1 MTTVPELL
9 IDRAWGEGIRHFFG
23 LPSSGVL
30 LHVLEA
36 GRRRGVDFI
45 STAHESS
52 GVIAAAYNGYFSGSA
67 GLAIGIQGPGAG
79 NMASGAVNAQFERKP
94 VVCVCECPAL
104 DDFGNWGQQ
113 ADHPGL
119 FKSTVRAC
127 LRIAPQT
134 AAQTVH
140 DAFRIAAGSRY
151 GPVLLEL
158 PRNLGTSLAATDFV
172 AATAVELPDPE
183 PLEVEAACNAVASFQ
198 RPVII
203 AGDDVRQEG
212 LTTALVELADTLQ
225 AVVLVTMDGRG
236 VFPETHP
243 RFGCVYIG
251 TAPPHTL
258 YRSFLNESDGVLVI
272 GADGR
277 MKEARWDID
286 VPVCE
291 LVTCPEFSALS
302 DTPQWRVNG
311 SLGATVKSL
320 VRRRN
325 RVGFPISRIAELR
338 AAAAPR
344 FARPPSARLAVQDV
358 IGITREQL
366 PGDGL
371 LFAETGVFQSMLEH
385 LWPVVVPDTFFGST
399 VGRTM
404 GLTVPALL
412 GAKLA
417 CPTRPMIGFTT
428 DGSALMRLG
437 ELEVYARAGV
447 VAPLVVMNDGALG
460 TIQAQQRFQGLPDYG
475 LHLQRVDFSSIAR
488 TLGLNGVVVETPE
501 EYVSALRRSWDA
513 QSATLIDCRID
524 SQEYRDSFMPTTG
537 MPSSMGSLESGDSA

>member
-9 IDRAWGEGIRHFFG
+9 IDRAWDEGVRHFFG

-52 GVIAAAYNGYFSGSA
+52 GVIAAAYNGYFSGCA

-79 NMASGAVNAQFERKP
+79 NMVSGAVNVQFERKP

-119 FKSTVRAC
+119 FKSAVGAC
-127 LRIAPQT
+127 LRIEPQT
-134 AAQTVH
+134 AAQTVD
-140 DAFRIAAGSRY
+140 DAFRLAAGARL

-158 PRNLGTSLAATDFV
+158 PRNLGTSLAGTEYA
-172 AATAVELPDPE
+172 AATAPIPLDPA
-183 PLEVEAACNAVASFQ
+183 PVEVEAVCDAVASFQ

-203 AGDDVRQEG
+203 AGDDVRKEG
-212 LTTALVELADTLQ
+212 LTTALVELAEALQ

-258 YRSFLNESDGVLVI
+258 YRSFLEEADGVLVI

-291 LVTCPEFSALS
+291 LVTCPQFSALS
-302 DTPQWRVNG
+302 DTPRWRVNG
-311 SLGATVKSL
+311 RLRATLECLS
-320 VRRRN
+320 RGYN
-325 RVGFPISRIAELR
+325 RAGFSVSRIAELR

-344 FARPPSARLAVQDV
+344 FARPPSAQLAVQDV
-358 IGITREQL
+358 IGITRAQL

-371 LFAETGVFQSMLEH
+371 LFAETGVFQTMLEY
-385 LWPVVVPDTFFGST
+385 LWPVMVPDTFFGST

-404 GLTVPALL
+404 GLTIPALL

-417 CPTRPMIGFTT
+417 CPLRPMIGFTT

-437 ELEVYARAGV
+437 ELEVFSRAGV
-447 VAPLVVMNDGALG
+447 AAPLVVMNDGALG

-475 LHLQRVDFSSIAR
+475 LQLQRVDFASIAR
-488 TLGLNGVVVETPE
+488 TLGLTGVVVETPE
-501 EYVSALRRSWDA
+501 EYAAALRQSWDA
-513 QSATLIDCRID
+513 RSATLIDCRID
-524 SQEYRDSFMPTTG
+524 SQAYRDSFMPTTG
-537 MPSSMGSLESGDSA
+537 MLPSIDSSESGG

>member
-1 MTTVPELL
+1 MTTVPEILV
-9 IDRAWGEGIRHFFG
+9 DRAWEEGVRHFFG

-36 GRRRGVDFI
+36 GRRRGVEFV

-52 GVIAAAYNGYFSGSA
+52 AVIAAAYNGYFSGSA

-79 NMASGAVNAQFERKP
+79 NMVSGAVNVKFERKP
-94 VVCVCECPAL
+94 VVCVCECPAAG
-104 DDFGNWGQQ
+104 DFGNWGQQ

-119 FKSTVRAC
+119 FKSTAGAC
-127 LRIAPQT
+127 LRIKPQA

-140 DAFRIAAGSRY
+140 DAFRIASGTRL

-158 PRNLGTSLAATDFV
+158 PRNLGTSVADPDVVAVATPG
-172 AATAVELPDPE
+172 LPE
-183 PLEVEAACNAVASFQ
+183 PAPDKVEALCNAVASFQ

-236 VFPETHP
+236 VFPEMHP

-258 YRSFLNESDGVLVI
+258 YRSFLEEADGVLVI

-277 MKEARWDID
+277 MKEARWDSD

-291 LVTCPEFSALS
+291 LVTGPQFAALS
-302 DTPQWRVNG
+302 DTPQWRVDG
-311 SLGATVKSL
+311 RLTPTVERLS
-320 VRRRN
+320 RRQN
-325 RVGFPISRIAELR
+325 REGFPISRIAELR

-344 FARPPSARLAVQDV
+344 FARPPAAQFAVQDV
-358 IGITREQL
+358 IAITREQL
-366 PGDGL
+366 PVDGL

-404 GLTVPALL
+404 GLTIPALL

-417 CPTRPMIGFTT
+417 CPLRPMVGFTT

-437 ELEVYARAGV
+437 ELEVFSRAGV
-447 VAPLVVMNDGALG
+447 VAPLIVMNDGALG
-460 TIQAQQRFQGLPDYG
+460 TIHAQQRFQGLPDYG
-475 LHLQRVDFSSIAR
+475 LQLQRVDFASIAR

-501 EYVSALRRSWDA
+501 EYAAALRQSWDA
-513 QSATLIDCRID
+513 PSATVIDCRID
-524 SQEYRDSFMPTTG
+524 PQAYRDSFMPTTG
-537 MPSSMGSLESGDSA
+537 MRPSMDSSESSG

>member
-1 MTTVPELL
+1 MTTVPEVL
-9 IDRAWGEGIRHFFG
+9 IDRAWEEGIRHFFG

-36 GRRRGVDFI
+36 GRRRGVEFV

-52 GVIAAAYNGYFSGSA
+52 AVIAAAYNGYFSGSA

-79 NMASGAVNAQFERKP
+79 NMVSGAVNVQFERKP

-119 FKSTVRAC
+119 FKSVAGGC
-127 LRIAPQT
+127 LRIEPQT
-134 AAQTVH
+134 AAQNVH
-140 DAFRIAAGSRY
+140 DAFRLAAGARL

-158 PRNLGTSLAATDFV
+158 PRNLGRCQASTDVVATGAPVSPQPALVEMETVCD
-172 AATAVELPDPE
+172 AV
-183 PLEVEAACNAVASFQ
+183 VSFQ
-198 RPVII
+198 KPVII
-203 AGDDVRQEG
+203 AGDDVRKEG
-212 LTTALVELADTLQ
+212 LETALVGLAEKLQ

-251 TAPPHTL
+251 TAPPHAL
-258 YRSFLNESDGVLVI
+258 YRSFLEEADGVLVI
-272 GADGR
+272 GVDGR

-291 LVTCPEFSALS
+291 LLAWPQFPALS
-302 DTPQWRVNG
+302 ESPAWRLNG
-311 SLGATVKSL
+311 RLQGALERLAS
-320 VRRRN
+320 RQN
-325 RVGFPISRIAELR
+325 PVGFSVSRIAQLR

-344 FARPPSARLAVQDV
+344 FARPPDAQLAVQDV

-366 PGDGL
+366 PREGL
-371 LFAETGVFQSMLEH
+371 LFAETGVFQSMLEY
-385 LWPVVVPDTFFGST
+385 LWPVTVPDTFFGST

-417 CPTRPMIGFTT
+417 CPQRPMVGFST
-428 DGSALMRLG
+428 DGSVLMRLG
-437 ELEVYARAGV
+437 ELEVFSRADV
-447 VAPLVVMNDGALG
+447 AAPLVVINDGALG
-460 TIQAQQRFQGLPDYG
+460 TIQA
-475 LHLQRVDFSSIAR
+475 
-488 TLGLNGVVVETPE
+488 
-501 EYVSALRRSWDA
+501 
-513 QSATLIDCRID
+513 
-524 SQEYRDSFMPTTG
+524 
-537 MPSSMGSLESGDSA
+537 